1 MSLIQTLF
9 RDYQVLS
16 DPETKLLGD
25 NSTYNALGFGS
36 VLLKLNIGQSLLIK
50 DVLYVIGLAKNL
62 LSVVQITSTGNTI
75 VTFTHDQ
82 CIIKTIPKILFSVH

>member
-25 NSTYNALGFGS
+25 NSTYNAL
-36 VLLKLNIGQSLLIK
+36 GQSLLIK